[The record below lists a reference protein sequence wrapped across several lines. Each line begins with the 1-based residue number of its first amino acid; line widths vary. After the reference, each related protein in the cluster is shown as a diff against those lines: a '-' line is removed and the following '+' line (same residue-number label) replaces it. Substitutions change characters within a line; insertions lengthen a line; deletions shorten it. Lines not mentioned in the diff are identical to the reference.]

1 MKNMLSYLVALS
13 FVVGIASNTAAIAGD
28 KCDKPC
34 AKGEKKECKKS
45 KKCNKK
51 EGKEACGEK
60 SEVKTPAE
68 GDKPSE

>member
-13 FVVGIASNTAAIAGD
+13 FVFGVASNTAAIAGD

-45 KKCNKK
+45 EKCTKKSKDGSKETIEKVEEKK
-51 EGKEACGEK
+51 TETK
-60 SEVKTPAE
+60 SE
-68 GDKPSE
+68 

>member
-13 FVVGIASNTAAIAGD
+13 FVLGIASNTAAIAGD

-45 KKCNKK
+45 KCTKTKDGKK
-51 EGKEACGEK
+51 ETVEKTEVKTTETEK
-60 SEVKTPAE
+60 SE
-68 GDKPSE
+68 

>member
-13 FVVGIASNTAAIAGD
+13 FVLGIASNTAAIAGD

-34 AKGEKKECKKS
+34 AKSEKKECKKGQ
-45 KKCNKK
+45 KCNKK
-51 EGKEACGEK
+51 AKKEASGDK
-60 SEVKTPAE
+60 SEVKAPAE